1 MPFRPRKQSLGCSV
15 AEKCFNKVPK
25 LSVAK
30 TWNYSKWPPSPP
42 TPPLLP
48 PCAFV
53 RKCKMQRLKSIVC
66 CTPQR
71 LDSYLFKQSTDRC
84 WARCARCAWCARCSV
99 PGVSSRAP
107 CANQKHKTNSFDN
120 ATRRHQPQNVK
131 NVQWSGGYGI
141 VTGVGVNPEKT
152 GSVRLNESE
161 LSWIQLSCFSGACQ
175 RCIQGLN

>member
-1 MPFRPRKQSLGCSV
+1 M
-15 AEKCFNKVPK
+15 
-25 LSVAK
+25 AK

-84 WARCARCAWCARCSV
+84 WARCAWCAWCARCSV

-131 NVQWSGGYGI
+131 NVQWSGGGGMGLWRWGGE
-141 VTGVGVNPEKT
+141 TQRKLG
-152 GSVRLNESE
+152 
-161 LSWIQLSCFSGACQ
+161 LSGLTRASWAEFSWVVSLEPVKDAFKD
-175 RCIQGLN
+175 

>member
-15 AEKCFNKVPK
+15 AEECFNKVPK
-25 LSVAK
+25 TVSGKNLK
-30 TWNYSKWPPSPP
+30 LFQM
-42 TPPLLP
+42 TPVSSHSPLLP

-84 WARCARCAWCARCSV
+84 WARCAWCAWCAWCARCSV

-131 NVQWSGGYGI
+131 NVQWDGGEWDCDGGKPRENW
-141 VTGVGVNPEKT
+141 V
-152 GSVRLNESE
+152 
-161 LSWIQLSCFSGACQ
+161 CQ
-175 RCIQGLN
+175 A